1 MFKYENM
8 NICCTD
14 QVTFSPSALPK
25 IHNFWAGGFNIKSF
39 HITRSSCPGPLVCQ
53 GPARVM
59 CPRRVTRSQAEV
71 NTETFQSPI
80 NFPQDK
86 HYPSKPRQFRA

>member
-14 QVTFSPSALPK
+14 QVTFSPSTLPK

-53 GPARVM
+53 GPAPGDVSLEGDQEPGRG
-59 CPRRVTRSQAEV
+59 EHG
-71 NTETFQSPI
+71 
-80 NFPQDK
+80 NFSIPN
-86 HYPSKPRQFRA
+86 